1 MKFTLSE
8 MYPGYKKEE
17 VPEDVLK
24 NLETLVKKLND
35 LGKYYSKPVTVKRGY
50 RAPDLNEK
58 VGGVK
63 NSPHMTG
70 HAVDLVDKD
79 GEIDRF
85 MMNNSDKLKKLGLY
99 VEDPQETIGWCHIQF
114 RKASTIFFNP

>member
-8 MYPGYKKEE
+8 MYPGYKKEQVPAE
-17 VPEDVLK
+17 VLANLK
-24 NLETLVKKLND
+24 ILMGKLNE
-35 LGKYYSKPVTVKRGY
+35 LGKYYTKPVIVKRGY
-50 RAPDLNEK
+50 RGAELNEK
-58 VGGVK
+58 VGGVS

-85 MMNNSDKLKKLGLY
+85 MMNSSDKLKKLGLY
-99 VEDPQETIGWCHIQF
+99 VENPQETIGWCHVQF
-114 RKASTIFFNP
+114 RKASAIFFNP

>member
-8 MYPGYKKEE
+8 MYPGYKKEQVPAE
-17 VPEDVLK
+17 VLANLK
-24 NLETLVKKLND
+24 ILMGKLNE
-35 LGKYYSKPVTVKRGY
+35 LGKYYAKPVIVKRGY
-50 RAPDLNEK
+50 RGAELNEK
-58 VGGVK
+58 VGGVS

-85 MMNNSDKLKKLGLY
+85 MMNSSDKLKKLGLY
-99 VEDPQETIGWCHIQF
+99 VEDPQETIGWCHVQF
-114 RKASTIFFNP
+114 RKASAIFFNP

>member
-1 MKFTLSE
+1 MKFILSE

-17 VPEDVLK
+17 VPIDVLA
-24 NLETLVKKLND
+24 NLKVLVTKLNE
-35 LGKYYSKPVTVKRGY
+35 LGKYYSKPVIVKRGY
-50 RAPDLNEK
+50 RAPNLNAK

-70 HAVDLVDKD
+70 HAVDLVDPN

-99 VEDPQETIGWCHIQF
+99 VEDPQETIGWCHIQI
-114 RKASTIFFNP
+114 RKASATFFNP